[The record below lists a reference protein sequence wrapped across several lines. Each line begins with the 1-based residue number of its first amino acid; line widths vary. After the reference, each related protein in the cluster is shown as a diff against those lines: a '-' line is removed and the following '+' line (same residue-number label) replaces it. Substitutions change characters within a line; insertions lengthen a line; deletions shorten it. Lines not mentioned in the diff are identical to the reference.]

1 MAAPY
6 EVLAGPFTV
15 YVAPVATAF
24 PDVDVAPG
32 VGWTKLGTTG
42 DHNYEESGV
51 TVALAPG
58 YSEFTPAGSTAPTK
72 VWRVSES
79 LKVSFN
85 LVDMS
90 ADQFAKVLNDATA
103 SDLTGPART
112 EVALLQGHEV
122 SLFALVCRKT
132 GSASGDSLN
141 TQFQVPLCYNAGQ
154 PSMVGKKGEPM
165 AIAVEFTALKD
176 STLGFGKYVAQT
188 GA

>member
-15 YVAPVATAF
+15 YVAPSGTAF
-24 PDVDVAPG
+24 PDVDTTPDVN
-32 VGWTKLGTTG
+32 WTKLGTTG

-72 VWRVSES
+72 AWRVSES

-85 LVDMS
+85 LVDMKP
-90 ADQFAKVLNDATA
+90 AQFAKLLNNATS
-103 SDLTGPART
+103 SDLTGPARS

-122 SLFALVCRKT
+122 YLYALVCRKT
-132 GSASGDSLN
+132 GSTSGDALN
-141 TQFQVPLCYNAGQ
+141 TQFQVPLVYNAGQ
-154 PSMVGKKGEPM
+154 PSIVGKKGEPM
-165 AIAVEFTALKD
+165 ALAVEFTALKD

-188 GA
+188 A